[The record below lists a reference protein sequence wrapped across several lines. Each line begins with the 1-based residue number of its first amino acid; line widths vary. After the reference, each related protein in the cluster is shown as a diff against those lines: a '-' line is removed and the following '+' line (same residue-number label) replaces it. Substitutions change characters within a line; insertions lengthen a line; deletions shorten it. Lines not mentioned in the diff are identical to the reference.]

1 LPTAFSPRVRVA
13 IVSFGAWG
21 DGMIELPPLPL
32 YHQVYRRM
40 RERIAAG
47 DLRVGARLPAEGELA
62 RQMAV
67 SRITL
72 RHALRLL
79 SEEGLI
85 ARVHGRG
92 TFVSGR
98 RTPIT
103 SLRASAPVSGAA
115 NIGASTS
122 IDVVECRFVRASASV
137 AHHLALRRGESV
149 HKVVRLRSHEGAP
162 VALVTTF
169 VPAEIGRRIP
179 HDALGRATVLEHIQT
194 AGFVPV
200 HAEHAISALPAD
212 ALAAR
217 HLGVARGAALLAERR
232 VVFTATWRPVE
243 LLVSA
248 CRPDRYEFRV
258 SLTLTRADDRNGAAG
273 DFVQNE
279 SLLRA
284 RAR

>member
-1 LPTAFSPRVRVA
+1 
-13 IVSFGAWG
+13 
-21 DGMIELPPLPL
+21 MIELPPLPL

-40 RERIAAG
+40 RDRIATG
-47 DLRVGARLPAEGELA
+47 DLRVGTRLPAEDELA
-62 RQMAV
+62 RQMDV

-72 RHALRLL
+72 RHALKLL

-98 RTPIT
+98 TRTPIA

-122 IDVVECRFVRASASV
+122 ISVVDIREVPATASV
-137 AHHLALRRGESV
+137 AHLLALRRAEPV
-149 HKVVRLRSHEGAP
+149 QKVVRLRSHAGDP

-169 VPAEIGRRIP
+169 VPAEIGRLIP
-179 HDALGRATVLEHIQT
+179 RDALARATILEHIQA
-194 AGFVPV
+194 AGFAPA

-217 HLGVARGAALLAERR
+217 HLHVARGAALLAERR

-258 SLTLTRADDRNGAAG
+258 SLTLTGGEDRDGADG

>member
-1 LPTAFSPRVRVA
+1 
-13 IVSFGAWG
+13 
-21 DGMIELPPLPL
+21 MIELPPLPL

-47 DLRVGARLPAEGELA
+47 DLRIGVRLPAEGVLA
-62 RQMAV
+62 RQMDV

-72 RHALRLL
+72 RHALKLL
-79 SEEGLI
+79 SDEGLI

-98 RTPIT
+98 TRTPIA
-103 SLRASAPVSGAA
+103 SLHATAPVSAAA

-122 IDVVECRFVRASASV
+122 IDVVDCRFVRASVDV
-137 AHHLALRRGESV
+137 AHQLALRRDESV
-149 HKVVRLRSHEGAP
+149 QKVVRLRSHAGAP
-162 VALVTTF
+162 VALVTTY
-169 VPAEIGRRIP
+169 VPVEIGRRIP
-179 HDALGRATVLEHIQT
+179 RAALGRATVLEHIQA
-194 AGFVPV
+194 AGFVPA

-232 VVFTATWRPVE
+232 VVFTATWRPIE
-243 LLVSA
+243 LLISA

-258 SLTLTRADDRNGAAG
+258 ALTLTGGKQTDGAG
-273 DFVQNE
+273 RDFVQNE

>member
-1 LPTAFSPRVRVA
+1 MV
-13 IVSFGAWG
+13 
-21 DGMIELPPLPL
+21 ELPPLPL

-62 RQMAV
+62 RQMEV

-98 RTPIT
+98 TRTPIA

-137 AHHLALRRGESV
+137 AHHLALRRGEPV
-149 HKVVRLRSHEGAP
+149 QKVVRLRSHAGAP

-169 VPAEIGRRIP
+169 VPSGIGRYIP
-179 HDALGRATVLEHIQT
+179 RDALARATVLEHIQA
-194 AGFVPV
+194 AGFAPA

-212 ALAAR
+212 AVAAR

-232 VVFTATWRPVE
+232 VVFTATWRPLE

-258 SLTLTRADDRNGAAG
+258 SLTLTGGDERGGAVG

-279 SLLRA
+279 TLLRA